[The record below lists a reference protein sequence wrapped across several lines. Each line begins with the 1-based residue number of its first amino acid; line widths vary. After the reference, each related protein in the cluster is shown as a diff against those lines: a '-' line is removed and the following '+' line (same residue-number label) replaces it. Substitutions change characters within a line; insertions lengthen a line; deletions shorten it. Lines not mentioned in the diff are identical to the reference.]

1 MEAAGNAYQQAD
13 YVEAEKL
20 FKAALREAEKFG
32 EQDPRFATSLNNLAA
47 LYQARGKYVEAEP
60 LYKRSLAI
68 REKVLGPDHPD
79 VAASLNNLA
88 VLYKTR
94 GKYVEAEPRYE
105 RSLAIREGRA
115 ALRALAG
122 DSGEGS
128 GARPSRCS
136 REPQQLGRAV
146 PHPG

>member
-1 MEAAGNAYQQAD
+1 MERTKTRWLLAGVLSLLLWPASAAAQRTSWKEYMEAAGNAYQQAD

-68 REKVLGPDHPD
+68 RE
-79 VAASLNNLA
+79 
-88 VLYKTR
+88 
-94 GKYVEAEPRYE
+94 
-105 RSLAIREGRA
+105 GRA

-136 REPQQLGRAV
+136 REPQQLGGAL
-146 PHPG
+146 